1 MFRWIL
7 EQVGVG
13 DKVYL
18 SHSNNHGS
26 QTVTREMVR
35 TLFRGIPDLAVKN
48 LVRSLR
54 PDFEICGYQETLEW
68 IENTLQ

>member
-1 MFRWIL
+1 MLRQIL

-13 DKVYL
+13 DKVHL

-26 QTVTREMVR
+26 QVVNKEMVR
-35 TLFRGIPDLAVKN
+35 TLFRGIPEQAVRN
-48 LVRSLR
+48 LVRNLR
-54 PDFEICGYQETLEW
+54 PDFEVCGYQETLAW